1 MKQGRRRQ
9 KRDGGDGVKSV
20 AVGDVLAVRTGVNR
34 MVMTGVV
41 EKGDHVP
48 EHLASEHGSVRC

>member
-1 MKQGRRRQ
+1 M
-9 KRDGGDGVKSV
+9 VKNV
-20 AVGDVLAVRTGVNR
+20 AVGDVLTVRTGVNR
-34 MVMTGVV
+34 MVMTGDV

>member
-1 MKQGRRRQ
+1 M
-9 KRDGGDGVKSV
+9 VKNV
-20 AVGDVLAVRTGVNR
+20 AVGDVLTARTGVNR
-34 MVMTGVV
+34 MVMIGDV